1 MKIAYFGTDFFSIS
15 TLKHIVNHPSISH
28 LDIITRLPKPSGR
41 GLKSI
46 KESPLVTFAKSND
59 LNLLYAESKQDFEKL
74 KHQYDLA
81 VAVSFG
87 QLIPALFLDTLKY
100 PGLNVHPSLL
110 PKYSGPAPLQ
120 RALLNND
127 KITGVTLQNLH
138 PTHFDKGDI
147 LLQETHPIQ
156 QNETLLSLSESLANK
171 GGEMLS
177 YCLSNGLFDPSSP
190 NYKTL
195 KPQYPY
201 SYAAKIKPAE
211 REISWSSPSDY
222 VIRQFNTLGPLYTFK
237 PALKKDGSTV
247 HKRIVLDNIVKSN
260 RILSVS
266 DEILPNGTFILGD
279 NDQLDIKCHDS
290 FASVGT
296 IKTEGIGSESPT
308 KFVNSLSK
316 KFGNTEN
323 IFISI

>member
-46 KESPLVTFAKSND
+46 KESPLATFAKSND

-110 PKYSGPAPLQ
+110 PKYS
-120 RALLNND
+120 
-127 KITGVTLQNLH
+127 
-138 PTHFDKGDI
+138 GDI